1 MFIGCDLKMDLKTS
15 VGVCGKVQGELVII
29 SQDVDMFKENQVV
42 VLVAASD
49 FENFTDEMK
58 TLIKFV
64 ESAQTVIKDTLTC
77 KNILIM
83 RTYIF
88 YSKFIIKKN

>member
-29 SQDVDMFKENQVV
+29 SQDVDMFKENEVV

-64 ESAQTVIKDTLTC
+64 ESAQTVIKED
-77 KNILIM
+77 
-83 RTYIF
+83 
-88 YSKFIIKKN
+88 